1 MPRVD
6 LFIEINSRKAMAGL
20 TLEDQ
25 YEAPL
30 PTFIQEDTISFRVYL
45 IQSNGPEAEP
55 TRITTTGRDI
65 QMAIGRKI
73 ANTSTLY
80 TQQFTWTPNSADLSD
95 PYWEADLPMDTAA
108 IRTLIGSASSGS
120 AWFSVK
126 MFDAGEPLT
135 VLMEPVSIDAN
146 VIKDDAVTVPTGLTA
161 LTTTVAA
168 NTYQPLDELKLPTY
182 AYDAETGMRVRLYI
196 DSSNVF
202 HADPVT

>member
-6 LFIEINSRKAMAGL
+6 LFIEILSRKPMVGL

-25 YEAPL
+25 TLADL

-65 QMAIGRKI
+65 QMAIGLKK
-73 ANTSTLY
+73 ANASTYY
-80 TQQFTWTPNSADLSD
+80 TQQFTWTPNSDLSD

-108 IRTLIGSASSGS
+108 IRTLIGSAATAS

-126 MFDAGEPLT
+126 MFDGGEPLT
-135 VLMEPVSIDAN
+135 VLMESVTLHAN
-146 VIKDDAVTVPTGLTA
+146 VIKDDGVTVPTGLTA

-182 AYDAETGMRVRLYI
+182 AYDSETGMRVRLYI